1 MLRVDFSLY
10 LITDRHQTAGRPLL
24 SVLARALSAG
34 VKAVQ
39 LREKD
44 LDTRS
49 LLELAADLLSLTR
62 KHGAL
67 LFINDRV
74 DLVMAL
80 GADGVHLRSDSMPV
94 PVARRLLGSDRLI
107 GASTHSVEEV
117 RKAEADGA
125 DFAVLGPIYDTP
137 SKRLHGDPIGLPPL
151 EEANRQSQIPILA
164 IGGISLPCV
173 QEVRRAGARGVALIS
188 AISEAEDV
196 ESITC
201 LLLHALQTSG

>member
-1 MLRVDFSLY
+1 MSRIDFSLY
-10 LITDRHQTAGRPLL
+10 LVTDRHQTAGRPLV
-24 SVLARALSAG
+24 SVLEQALSAG

-49 LLELAADLLSLTR
+49 LAELASEVASLTR
-62 KHGAL
+62 KYNAL

-94 PVARRLLGSDRLI
+94 RAARRVLGPNRLI
-107 GASTHSVEEV
+107 GTSAHSVEEV
-117 RKAEADGA
+117 LRAETDGA

-137 SKRLHGDPIGLPPL
+137 SKREHGDPIGLRPL
-151 EEANRQSQIPILA
+151 EDASLQSHIPIFA
-164 IGGISLPCV
+164 IGGISLPRV
-173 QEVRRAGARGVALIS
+173 PEVRRVGAHGVALIS
-188 AISEAEDV
+188 AILSV
-196 ESITC
+196 EQVQPATR
-201 LLLHALQTSG
+201 LLLHALQTTE